1 MSGLTITHADL
12 DAYSTPLLSDEALDF
27 WAEWYIAGEV
37 AAIGVRFLTFLQDPL
52 PFAYGLA
59 DLVPT
64 VKPPIHPGRRLD
76 SVERFRIAELI
87 YRERCQAVA
96 R

>member
-1 MSGLTITHADL
+1 MSITHADL
-12 DAYSTPLLSDEALDF
+12 DARPTPVLTDEALDF
-27 WAEWYIAGEV
+27 WAEWYIAGGV
-37 AAIGVRFLTFLQDPL
+37 DALGVRFLTFLQDPL

-64 VKPPIHPGRRLD
+64 VKPPIYPGRRLD

-87 YRERCQAVA
+87 YRERRQAAA